1 MKSYKKKALAF
12 LLLLLLILPFLASD
26 KIIFVFI
33 VGFIGAVAALGV
45 NLFFGYCGQVN
56 FGAAGFMAIGGY
68 GVALLERDFLLP
80 YFPALILS
88 VILSGIVALLV
99 SFFLLRLRHFVLG
112 LGTMA
117 FGLAIYSMVSK
128 GFTSY
133 TDGEDGI
140 SLDYL
145 QIFGMDA
152 ETKFFYY
159 AALLS
164 IIVCIW
170 ISIAIRNSRIGRG
183 MVAISEN
190 EVAATSM
197 GVNINKYLRIA
208 LLLNGLMC
216 GLSGGLFVKY
226 LAFCSPAH
234 FSLANSILIFIAV
247 IVGGAGSAIGVAVG
261 GFIMFTINELL
272 TPLALYHTMVYGA
285 ILACVLM
292 FMPEGVAGGFR
303 MLSKWLEDKL
313 MRMNTD
319 AKTTL
324 RIRS

>member
-1 MKSYKKKALAF
+1 MLAF
-12 LLLLLLILPFLASD
+12 FTVLLLLIILPFVATD
-26 KIIFVFI
+26 KIMFVFI
-33 VGFIGAVAALGV
+33 IGFIGAIAALGV
-45 NLFFGYCGQVN
+45 NPFYGYCGQVN

-68 GVALLERDFLLP
+68 GVALLERDFHTP
-80 YFPALILS
+80 YLFALIIS
-88 VILSGIVALLV
+88 VIATGIVALLV

-128 GFTSY
+128 GFTNY
-133 TDGEDGI
+133 TSGEDGI
-140 SLDYL
+140 SLAYL
-145 QIFGMDA
+145 QIFGIAA
-152 ETKFFYY
+152 ETNFFYY
-159 AALLS
+159 AALFCV
-164 IIVCIW
+164 IVCIW
-170 ISIAIRNSRIGRG
+170 ISGAVRNSRIGRG
-183 MVAISEN
+183 MVAIAQN

-197 GVNINKYLRIA
+197 GVNINGYLRIA

-247 IVGGAGSAIGVAVG
+247 IVGGAGSAIGAAIG

-285 ILACVLM
+285 ILAGVLM
-292 FMPEGVAGGFR
+292 FMPEGIVGGFR
-303 MLSKWLEDKL
+303 MLAYRLKGSSGK
-313 MRMNTD
+313 
-319 AKTTL
+319 
-324 RIRS
+324 